1 VTFDRTKRACLQAF
15 LVAGVTL
22 LSQVLIHRIVSA
34 KLLTNYS
41 FLVISMTMLGFAVS
55 GVILSRFLARFLED
69 ESSFLNLTAAL
80 FALTLIASTWAF
92 YRAPAWSQFVVSRP
106 DFVRGF
112 LVTLPLA
119 LLYAV
124 PFTFCGLALG
134 FLLSAPG
141 LGTQR
146 IYFFDLLGS
155 AVGAAFSIP
164 CLSRLGPERGIL
176 VGAALLLS
184 TTALLWRPRRL
195 VGWVVLVAGAASG
208 VAIWQPERV
217 FQMRYPPGT
226 RNVAPEYFAWDAIA
240 RIEVTRLQGQ
250 APPAPQ
256 PCVRAL
262 LGEDPAFT
270 GRFQKVL
277 SQNNWA
283 GTMAFAWDGRPESLS
298 GIERTMY
305 GAAYQATSI
314 EAPRVIVIG
323 VGAGMDVLT
332 ALHYGASQITGV
344 EVNAATVDIT
354 TRVFADYFGP
364 WARDP
369 RVRLVVDDGRSFIAG
384 RADRYDVIQLSGVD
398 SFTGT
403 AASPHIFS
411 ENYLYTSEAFDLY
424 LSRLTE
430 GGIVNV
436 MRIDRDIP
444 QAIPRLLATAVGAL
458 RRAGVQ
464 RPAAHLVTLTTDDGL
479 FTAVLIKR
487 TPFAPA
493 EVTRLERWVR
503 GSQTFGFSAAPGL
516 SLREPNVFSTFLA
529 LADEQAERRFV
540 ASYPFDI
547 SPTTDD
553 RPFFFRQSFWWHVF
567 PAEPTIWR
575 FVPIMEYSLILLLV
589 VVGAAVVALVYLP
602 LRWLPGSAGAGTSWG
617 TGTFFGALGL
627 GFMALEIAFLQK
639 LGLFLGHPN
648 YALSVVLA
656 TLLAASGLGS
666 LLSPRL
672 VAAVGQ
678 PRFLAYGV
686 SGMTIVL
693 HYLFKALP
701 SLTGLSFAARVLV
714 VVALVTPAAVLMGSL
729 FPWGLF
735 ALRGNSPARIPWAWG
750 VNGIFSVLGPL
761 LAIAIAMTWGG
772 NGLLLFAALIYVVAA
787 LASRALEHEP
797 LP

>member
-1 VTFDRTKRACLQAF
+1 VTLDRTKRACLQAF
-15 LVAGVTL
+15 VVAGVTL

-41 FLVISMTMLGFAVS
+41 FLVISLTMLGFAVS
-55 GVILSRFLARFLED
+55 GVILSRFLSRFLAD
-69 ESSFLNLTAAL
+69 ESAFFNLTAAL

-92 YRAPAWSQFVVSRP
+92 YRAPAWSQIVVSRP

-124 PFTFCGLALG
+124 PFTFCGLTLG

-141 LGTQR
+141 LGTQK

-155 AVGAAFSIP
+155 AVGAAVSIP
-164 CLSRLGPERGIL
+164 CLSWLGPERGIL
-176 VGAALLLS
+176 LGGALVLS
-184 TTALLWRPRRL
+184 TTALLWRPRGQ
-195 VGWVVLVAGAASG
+195 VSGVVFAAGAALA
-208 VAIWQPERV
+208 VALWQPERV
-217 FQMRYPPGT
+217 FEMRYAPGS
-226 RNVAPEYFAWDAIA
+226 RRVAPEYFAWDAIA
-240 RIEVTRLQGQ
+240 RIEVSPLQGQ
-250 APPAPQ
+250 PPPPQ
-256 PCVRAL
+256 PSVRAL
-262 LGEDPAFT
+262 VGEDPAFT
-270 GRFQKVL
+270 ARFLKVL

-314 EAPRVIVIG
+314 EAPRALVIG

-332 ALHYGASQITGV
+332 ALHHGASQITGV

-354 TRVFADYFGP
+354 TRVYADYFGA

-369 RVRLVVDDGRSFIAG
+369 RVRLVVDDGRSFLAA
-384 RADRYDVIQLSGVD
+384 RLDRYDVIQLSGVD
-398 SFTGT
+398 SFIGT

-411 ENYLYTSEAFDLY
+411 ENYLYTAEAFDLY

-436 MRIDRDIP
+436 MRIDREIP

-464 RPAAHLVTLTTDDGL
+464 RPADHLVTLTTDDAL
-479 FTAVLIKR
+479 FTALLIKR

-493 EVTRLERWVR
+493 EVARLERWVR

-540 ASYPFDI
+540 ANYPFDI

-567 PAEPTIWR
+567 PAEPAIWG

-589 VVGAAVVALVYLP
+589 VVGAAVIVLVYLP
-602 LRWLPGSAGAGTSWG
+602 LRWLPGSAGTRASWG
-617 TGTFFGALGL
+617 SGTFFGALGL

-666 LLSPRL
+666 VLSPRL

-678 PRFLAYGV
+678 ARFLAYGV
-686 SGMTIVL
+686 SGLTIALYFV
-693 HYLFKALP
+693 FKALP
-701 SLTGLSFAARVLV
+701 HLAGLPFAARVLV
-714 VVALVTPAAVLMGSL
+714 VVALVTPAGVLMGSL

-735 ALRGNSPARIPWAWG
+735 ALRGTSAAWIPWAWG

-761 LAIAIAMTWGG
+761 MAIAIAMTWGG
-772 NGLLLFAALIYVVAA
+772 NGLLLSAALLYLVAA
-787 LASRALEHEP
+787 LASRALEHAP
-797 LP
+797 PA

>member
-15 LVAGVTL
+15 LVAGVAL
-22 LSQVLIHRIVSA
+22 LSQVLICRIVST

-41 FLVISMTMLGFAVS
+41 FLVISLTMLGFAVS
-55 GVILSRFLARFLED
+55 GAVLSRFLSRFLED
-69 ESSFLNLTAAL
+69 ESSFFNLTSAL
-80 FALTLIASTWAF
+80 FAFTLIASTWAF
-92 YRAPAWSQFVVSRP
+92 YRAPAWSQIVVSRP

-119 LLYAV
+119 LLYAA

-155 AVGAAFSIP
+155 AVGAAVSIP
-164 CLSRLGPERGIL
+164 CLSWLGPERGIL
-176 VGAALLLS
+176 LGSGLLLS
-184 TTALLWRPRRL
+184 TTALLWRPRRV
-195 VGWVVLVAGAASG
+195 VGSVVLVAGAALA

-217 FQMRYPPGT
+217 FQMRYPPGSG
-226 RNVAPEYFAWDAIA
+226 NMAPEYFAWDAIA
-240 RIEVTRLQGQ
+240 RIAVSPLQGQ
-250 APPAPQ
+250 PPPPQ
-256 PCVRAL
+256 PNVRAL
-262 LGEDPAFT
+262 VGEDPVFT
-270 GRFQKVL
+270 GHFQKVL

-283 GTMAFAWDGRPESLS
+283 GTMAFAWDGRRESLS

-305 GAAYQATSI
+305 GAAYEATSI
-314 EAPRVIVIG
+314 KAPRAIVIG

-354 TRVFADYFGP
+354 SRVYAGYFGS
-364 WARDP
+364 WAHDP
-369 RVRLVVDDGRSFIAG
+369 RVRLVVDDGRSFLAA
-384 RADRYDVIQLSGVD
+384 RPDRYDVIQLSGVD
-398 SFTGT
+398 SFIGT

-411 ENYLYTSEAFDLY
+411 ENYLYTAEAFDLY
-424 LSRLTE
+424 LSRLTD

-436 MRIDRDIP
+436 MRIDREIP
-444 QAIPRLLATAVGAL
+444 QAIPRLLVTAVGAL

-464 RPAAHLVTLTTDDGL
+464 RPADHLVTLTTDDGL
-479 FTAVLIKR
+479 FTALLVTR
-487 TPFAPA
+487 TPFESAQIA
-493 EVTRLERWVR
+493 RLARWVH
-503 GSQTFGFSAAPGL
+503 GSHTFGFSAAPGL
-516 SLREPNVFSTFLA
+516 TLREPNVFSAFLG
-529 LADEQAERRFV
+529 LVDEQAERRFV

-567 PAEPTIWR
+567 PAEPSIWG
-575 FVPIMEYSLILLLV
+575 FVPIMEYSLILLLI
-589 VVGAAVVALVYLP
+589 VVGAAAVVLVYLP
-602 LRWLPGSAGAGTSWG
+602 LRWLPGPAGAMASWG
-617 TGTFFGALGL
+617 SGAFFGALGL

-648 YALSVVLA
+648 YALCVVLPV
-656 TLLAASGLGS
+656 LLAASGLGAV
-666 LLSPRL
+666 LSPRL
-672 VAAVGQ
+672 VAAVRQ

-686 SGMTIVL
+686 SGITIAL
-693 HYLFKALP
+693 LFVFKTLTPLAGLP
-701 SLTGLSFAARVLV
+701 FAAKVV
-714 VVALVTPAAVLMGSL
+714 VVAALLTPAGILMGSL
-729 FPWGLF
+729 FPWGLS
-735 ALRGNSPARIPWAWG
+735 ALRGVSSACIPWAWG

-772 NGLLLFAALIYVVAA
+772 NALLLSAALLYVVAA

-797 LP
+797 LA